1 MGVIKSSF
9 EKLIKTSKLKSRCF
23 CEFFGKI
30 YSHVIRHQ
38 KLALLFPS
46 TSYRIFSPISPPTQ
60 LRGLQ
65 CRVSDFYTWYL
76 ILVIRLRR
84 FRIFFQNESSVIRSR
99 ARILPIIGGESFL
112 KSGRLVQSGDEVFI
126 SYISALGWEKIRI
139 ICISTA
145 GDFVT

>member
-1 MGVIKSSF
+1 MVLWYPK
-9 EKLIKTSKLKSRCF
+9 
-23 CEFFGKI
+23 
-30 YSHVIRHQ
+30 
-38 KLALLFPS
+38 A
-46 TSYRIFSPISPPTQ
+46 

-65 CRVSDFYTWYL
+65 CRVSDFYKWYL

-112 KSGRLVQSGDEVFI
+112 KSGRLVQSGDEVLI

-145 GDFVT
+145 GGFIT

>member
-1 MGVIKSSF
+1 MW
-9 EKLIKTSKLKSRCF
+9 ED
-23 CEFFGKI
+23 
-30 YSHVIRHQ
+30 
-38 KLALLFPS
+38 
-46 TSYRIFSPISPPTQ
+46 

-139 ICISTA
+139 ICIYTA